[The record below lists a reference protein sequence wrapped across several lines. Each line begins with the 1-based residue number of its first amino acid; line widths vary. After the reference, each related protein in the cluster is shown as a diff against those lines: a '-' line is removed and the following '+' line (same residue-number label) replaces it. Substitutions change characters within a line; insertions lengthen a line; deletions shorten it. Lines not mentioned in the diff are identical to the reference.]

1 MENQNIQW
9 QTWEEQPQKNEEQ
22 TQQENIPMWGEQ
34 SQPQQQQPV
43 SWGEQPQD
51 QSRVV
56 NNNWGEQPLQENI
69 PTWGEQPIP
78 NNLSQEQPPMNWE
91 GQPLQPNV
99 DNSYTENEDFR
110 ELEVRDWE
118 MKTSLL
124 GLLPKLKIESL
135 VYKVD
140 YNNEQVTQ
148 DLLNNNLTP
157 LDNDGKYTLKPQEG
171 TELNKV
177 LFAIK
182 NIAETRGM
190 KVKHS
195 FVYKNSPN
203 ESSINISRGECRYNY
218 LYFSQAS
225 FNSGDVVLDLSAING
240 PSEQLLQASPG
251 LLLLLPGWVPYRI
264 TKNLSNKDMIAIGGR
279 LSEI

>member
-1 MENQNIQW
+1 MENQNIKW
-9 QTWEEQPQKNEEQ
+9 ETWEEQPQENNAQQQGWGEQ
-22 TQQENIPMWGEQ
+22 PQQEQPQVNWGEQ
-34 SQPQQQQPV
+34 SQ
-43 SWGEQPQD
+43 E
-51 QSRVV
+51 
-56 NNNWGEQPLQENI
+56 ENI
-69 PTWGEQPIP
+69 PTWGEQPQ
-78 NNLSQEQPPMNWE
+78 QEQPQQGWE
-91 GQPLQPNV
+91 EQLPQENNSSSWDWSKENIDPLGISTPSDFQNL
-99 DNSYTENEDFR
+99 EINE
-110 ELEVRDWE
+110 WE

-140 YNNEQVTQ
+140 YSNEQVTQ

-157 LDNDGKYTLKPQEG
+157 VDNDGKYALKPQEG

-225 FNSGDVVLDLSAING
+225 FDSGDVVLDLSAING

-264 TKNLSNKDMIAIGGR
+264 TRNKSNQDMIAIGGR
-279 LSEI
+279 LTDI